1 MNKSI
6 NLEEENDLMSVNTC
20 LLHKYVTCGFFL
32 TLKNMS
38 NHNGS
43 CCFVLFFFKIILRS
57 LNIQMRLVYFIENKD
72 NSGQMYAV
80 YRAKS

>member
-20 LLHKYVTCGFFL
+20 LLHKYVTCVFFL

-43 CCFVLFFFKIILRS
+43 CYFVLFFFKLYY
-57 LNIQMRLVYFIENKD
+57 VH
-72 NSGQMYAV
+72 
-80 YRAKS
+80 